1 LSMTTRN
8 ITLTQVERPYSE
20 DLEESID
27 WLLRT
32 LGIAESMIDKYR
44 ELLLEIMQEGDRIS
58 ATELAGRRGDPRTS
72 IAYHVSKL
80 VDMGLLTREGRGYR
94 LRASTLL
101 RTVEEM
107 ERDVFRIF
115 VDMKMVARAIDE
127 ALGLPKGR

>member
-1 LSMTTRN
+1 LSMTTKT
-8 ITLTQVERPYSE
+8 ITLTQVERPYSD

-27 WLLRT
+27 WLLKT
-32 LGIAESMIDKYR
+32 LGIAENMIEKYR
-44 ELLLEIMQEGDRIS
+44 ELLLEIIREGDKIS

-72 IAYHVSKL
+72 VAYHVAKL

-107 ERDVFRIF
+107 ERDVLRIF
-115 VDMKMVARAIDE
+115 EDMKKVARTIDE
-127 ALGLPKGR
+127 ALGLPRRR